1 LDLSAEVQASQ
12 AEGFRRV
19 EAKVKLGTS
28 VLKRR
33 TKNADAI
40 RSTTMSTA

>member
-1 LDLSAEVQASQ
+1 MSAEIQASQ

-19 EAKVKLGTS
+19 EAKIKLGTT

-33 TKNADAI
+33 TKKADATG
-40 RSTTMSTA
+40 SAMPSP